1 MRARGGHQLI
11 LIDGDRKR
19 ELSFIRNIDRDAE
32 RNWRYKTQNT
42 TDVDMEHGGIFVRSL
57 KRGKSFQNHIDG
69 IRLIFTKSIELG
81 TDSNQKKEYRLWLI
95 LPI

>member
-42 TDVDMEHGGIFVRSL
+42 TDVVDMEHRGIFVRSL

-69 IRLIFTKSIELG
+69 IRLIFSQYIELG
-81 TDSNQKKEYRLWLI
+81 TDSNNNNKKKNI
-95 LPI
+95 DHG

>member
-42 TDVDMEHGGIFVRSL
+42 TDVVDMEHGGIFIRPL

-69 IRLIFTKSIELG
+69 IRLIFSQYIELG
-81 TDSNQKKEYRLWLI
+81 TDSNNNNKKKNI
-95 LPI
+95 DHG

>member
-42 TDVDMEHGGIFVRSL
+42 TDVDIEHGGNFVRSL

-69 IRLIFTKSIELG
+69 IRLIFSQYIELG
-81 TDSNQKKEYRLWLI
+81 TDSK
-95 LPI
+95 